1 MDSTAWLLAFLA
13 VYVCFVCLL
22 FYTILFGASARHES
36 GLVGRV
42 HKFITVTLAKNGH
55 VWLSR
60 ICCPRAEN
68 PETRTREVL
77 ERVAHVFE
85 KYIMS
90 GVYIGMLFGGL
101 VAANTIVL
109 SRLHELETLALGVSP
124 CPRTKLFCMDAHGL
138 FTVPPRTNPDA
149 VYIYGVLACGS
160 WLAVY
165 LANPGIVNAETFQDM
180 KALYPYDQVIFVSG
194 KNCPTC
200 KQPKL
205 PRTKHDS
212 LIGACIARYDHF
224 CGWTGNAIGL
234 YNTNR
239 FCLFLLV
246 HLTMLIHGSALCAEI
261 VYARMLSLIDGGYT
275 YIPTNERI
283 TRMSIVIAFSAEPT
297 LCLFLFVLILTAL
310 VVGGFLFFHV
320 SLISS
325 NITTS
330 ESAKWSPVNKACAD
344 YLKEHGRSYGSML
357 QQLAEKEALETASP
371 LQHVPPFQADG
382 LPANI
387 YDRGLLSNV
396 LEVFFPTVF
405 VQQSRARA
413 ERVGAKGE

>member
-1 MDSTAWLLAFLA
+1 MDSTAWLLSFLA

-22 FYTILFGASARHES
+22 FYTIIFGASSRHES

-55 VWLSR
+55 FLVSR

-68 PETRTREVL
+68 PETRAGEVFA
-77 ERVAHVFE
+77 RIAHVFE
-85 KYIMS
+85 KYVMS
-90 GVYIGMLFGGL
+90 GIYIGMLFGGL
-101 VAANTIVL
+101 VTANTIVM
-109 SRLHELETLALGVSP
+109 SRLHELEALALGVSP
-124 CPRTKLFCMDAHGL
+124 CPRTKLFCMDSHGL
-138 FTVPPRTNPDA
+138 FTVPPRTNPEA
-149 VYIYGVLACGS
+149 LYIYGVLAFGS

-165 LANPGIVNAETFQDM
+165 LANPGIVNAKTFEAM
-180 KALYPYDQVIFVSG
+180 KSLYPYDQVIFVSG
-194 KNCPTC
+194 KACPTC

-239 FCLFLLV
+239 FVFFLLV
-246 HLTMLIHGSALCAEI
+246 HLTMLVHGSALCGEI
-261 VYARMLSLIDGGYT
+261 IYGRMLMLIDGGYT

-297 LCLFLFVLILTAL
+297 LCFFLLVLVLTAI

-325 NITTS
+325 NVTTS

-344 YLKEHGRSYGSML
+344 YLKEHGRSYGAML
-357 QQLAEKEALETASP
+357 QQLAEKEASETGSP
-371 LQHVPPFQADG
+371 LQHVPRFHADG
-382 LPANI
+382 LPVNI

-396 LEVFFPTVF
+396 LEVFLPNVF
-405 VQQSRARA
+405 VEQSKAGA
-413 ERVGAKGE
+413 ERVRTKGG